1 MSGVKNC
8 LYMPQIPTSTAGL
21 AQASKRCRQ
30 ETTVLHQQQPSYKR
44 NNNCIVAAV
53 LPDTA

>member
-1 MSGVKNC
+1 MSGVKRC